1 MKDGHLL
8 PGQQVSVDHFL
19 CSNKGRL
26 FNSRGRSSDD
36 SMFSGGCIFNDHAS
50 GYVHIVFQS
59 HLNSHETIMAKE
71 AFERHCQ
78 AFGVVPQTFL
88 MDNGSAFTSNAFQEH
103 ISRFN
108 QVVRF
113 AGVGGH
119 GNNGVA
125 ERSIRTIMS
134 ISRAMLLHSAIH
146 WPAVADVSLWP
157 MAVSYA
163 VFIWNHVP
171 NLESGPKTR
180 WPQHRFQN

>member
-1 MKDGHLL
+1 MAIFCLANKSLLTISYVLTKGDCLIQEGGHRTIPCLVGVASLIIMRLVIFTLFSNLTLTHMKPSWQRKPLNDT
-8 PGQQVSVDHFL
+8 VKFL
-19 CSNKGRL
+19 GLSLRP
-26 FNSRGRSSDD
+26 F
-36 SMFSGGCIFNDHAS
+36 F
-50 GYVHIVFQS
+50 
-59 HLNSHETIMAKE
+59 
-71 AFERHCQ
+71 
-78 AFGVVPQTFL
+78 
-88 MDNGSAFTSNAFQEH
+88 GSAFTSNAFQEH